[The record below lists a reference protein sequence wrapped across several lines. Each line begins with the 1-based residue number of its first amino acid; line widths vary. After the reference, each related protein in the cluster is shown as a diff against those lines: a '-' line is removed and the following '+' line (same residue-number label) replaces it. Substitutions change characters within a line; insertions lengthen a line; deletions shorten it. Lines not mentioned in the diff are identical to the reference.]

1 MTKIS
6 FEEHEPRQINSH
18 RTGDDIRFVQ
28 ENIPFEELL
37 CQLAEECNELG
48 KAALKLRRTYSDVNP
63 TPVKRREALNA
74 LIEEIAD
81 VNLCLHVCGFEDV
94 MDKIRVNRII
104 TEKAKRWV
112 TRLEDAGRNGR

>member
-1 MTKIS
+1 MKTTV
-6 FEEHEPRQINSH
+6 EENEEAQVKYH

-48 KAALKLRRTYSDVNP
+48 KAALKLRRTYSNANP

-81 VNLCLHVCGFEDV
+81 VKLCLHVCGFEDV
-94 MDKIRVNRII
+94 TDKIRVNRII

-112 TRLEDAGRNGR
+112 ARLEEASRNGR